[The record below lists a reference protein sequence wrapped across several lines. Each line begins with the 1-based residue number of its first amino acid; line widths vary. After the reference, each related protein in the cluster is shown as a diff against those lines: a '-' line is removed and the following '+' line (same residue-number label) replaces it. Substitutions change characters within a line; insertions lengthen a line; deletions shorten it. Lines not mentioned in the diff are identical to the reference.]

1 MNRHIKRRII
11 PPISRR
17 SVLKGAVAG
26 GVAWLGQSLFG
37 TAPLMVFAQGE
48 RAPGDVLVVVFQR
61 GGVDGLSLVVPH
73 GEGGAY
79 YDVRPTIAL
88 REGELHDLDGFFG
101 LHPRLEGFKEIFAQG
116 DLGVIHAAGSPDPSR
131 SHFDAME
138 YMERGTPG
146 QKSTPSGWLA
156 RHLASAPWTN
166 PSPFRA
172 VGMGTMVQSAL
183 RGPVSALSLQSI
195 ADFHLQ
201 GRDDQL
207 GALQRALSS
216 LYLADADPLLAQGAD
231 ETMRTIGELASVA
244 QDDYTPAGDARYPD
258 TEFGWHLRQV
268 AQLIKAD
275 VGLEVACVDAGGWDT
290 HEEQGAADGWLG
302 GMIGDFGASLS
313 AFYTDLFEHMNR
325 VTVVT
330 MSEFG
335 RRVTEN
341 ASRGT
346 DHGHGNVMFVMGG
359 GVAGGVHTRWPGLG
373 AEALDD
379 GDLAITT
386 DYRDVLAEV
395 LTKRLGNPA
404 LSEVFLGYTPTLGS
418 ILRPRSFG

>member
-1 MNRHIKRRII
+1 MKRIFH
-11 PPISRR
+11 PTSRR

-26 GVAWLGQSLFG
+26 GVAWLGSSLFG
-37 TAPLMVFAQGE
+37 SAPLMVFAQGE

-61 GGVDGLSLVVPH
+61 GGVDGLSLVVPYA
-73 GEGGAY
+73 EGGAY
-79 YDVRPTIAL
+79 YDVRPNTSL
-88 REGELHDLDGFFG
+88 PERDLHDLDGFFG
-101 LHPRLEGFKEIFAQG
+101 LHPHLGGLHDIFGEGHLA
-116 DLGVIHAAGSPDPSR
+116 VVHAAGSPDPSR

-146 QKSTPSGWLA
+146 QKATPSGWLA

-207 GALQRALSS
+207 TALQQALSS
-216 LYLADADPLLAQGAD
+216 LYLADADPFLAQGAH
-231 ETMRTIGELASVA
+231 ETVQTMNDLSQLA
-244 QDDYTPAGDARYPD
+244 QETYEPAYGASYPE
-258 TEFGWHLRQV
+258 TEFGWNLKQV
-268 AQLIKAD
+268 AQLIKAG

-302 GMIGDFGASLS
+302 GMIRDFGGALT
-313 AFYTDLFEHMNR
+313 AFYADLQDTIGN

-359 GVAGGVHTRWPGLG
+359 GVAGGVHTRWPGLTPDR
-373 AEALDD
+373 LDD

-386 DYRDVLAEV
+386 DYRDVLAEI
-395 LTKRLGNPA
+395 LTKRLGNPS
-404 LSEVFLGYTPTLGS
+404 LSEVFLGYTPTLGQVM
-418 ILRPRSFG
+418 RARRFG

>member
-1 MNRHIKRRII
+1 MKRII
-11 PPISRR
+11 TPVSRR

-26 GVAWLGQSLFG
+26 GVAWLGQSVFG
-37 TAPLMVFAQGE
+37 EAPLMVFAQGE

-61 GGVDGLSLVVPH
+61 GGVDGLSLSVPY

-88 REGELHDLDGFFG
+88 PESSLHDLDGFFG
-101 LHPRLEGFKEIFAQG
+101 LHPRLDGLKEIFDNG

-146 QKSTPSGWLA
+146 EKSTPSGWLA
-156 RHLASAPWTN
+156 RHLASAPWSN

-183 RGPVSALSLQSI
+183 RGPISALSLKSI
-195 ADFHLQ
+195 ADFHLS

-207 GALQRALSS
+207 GALQRALSQ
-216 LYLADADPLLAQGAD
+216 LYLADADPLLSEGAS
-231 ETMRTIGELASVA
+231 ETMRTVRDLAAIA
-244 QDDYTPAGDARYPD
+244 QDEYTPAAGATYPE
-258 TEFGWHLRQV
+258 TEFGWSLQQV

-302 GMIGDFGASLS
+302 GMIADFGAGLS
-313 AFYTDLFEHMNR
+313 AFYADLHEHMKR

-346 DHGHGNVMFVMGG
+346 DHGHGNVMFVLGG
-359 GVAGGVHTRWPGLG
+359 GVQGGVHTRWPGLN
-373 AEALDD
+373 ADALDD

-386 DYRDVLAEV
+386 DYRDVLAEI
-395 LTKRLGNPA
+395 LSKRLGNPA
-404 LSEVFLGYTPTLGS
+404 LDKVFLDYTPTLGS
-418 ILRPRSFG
+418 VLKPRSFS

>member
-1 MNRHIKRRII
+1 MKRII
-11 PPISRR
+11 SPISRR
-17 SVLKGAVAG
+17 SVIKGAVAG
-26 GVAWLGQSLFG
+26 GVAWLGQTLFG
-37 TAPLMVFAQGE
+37 SSPLMVFAQGE

-61 GGVDGLSLVVPH
+61 GGVDGLSLVVPY

-79 YDVRPTIAL
+79 YDERPTIAL
-88 REGELHDLDGFFG
+88 PERGLHDLDGFFG
-101 LHPRLEGFKEIFAQG
+101 LHPRLGGLKEIFTQG

-195 ADFHLQ
+195 ADFHLD
-201 GRDDQL
+201 GREDQL
-207 GALQRALSS
+207 GALQRTLSS

-244 QDDYTPAGDARYPD
+244 QDAYTPAGGASYPE
-258 TEFGWHLRQV
+258 TEFGWHLQQV

-302 GMIGDFGASLS
+302 GMIGDFGAGLT
-313 AFYTDLFEHMNR
+313 AFYTDLQEHMDS

-359 GVAGGVHTRWPGLG
+359 GVAGGMHTRWPGLE
-373 AEALDD
+373 ADALDD

-404 LSEVFLGYTPTLGS
+404 LAEVFLGYTPTLGN
-418 ILRPRSFG
+418 ILHPRRFG